1 MTPEESINFF
11 AGQLERSFN
20 GLAVA
25 QASRNWRL
33 AAVNYGQLFKCHLMQ
48 GLISWRLQQ
57 DPTQSLCKAVAVVA
71 DGISTLRTLSELQ
84 DAEKSLPI
92 GKAALIASLTSK
104 RFEVANAAC
113 DNLPF
118 DLQLD
123 FLLATST
130 PADTEPALLVAEL
143 SKGKRTS
150 LAADTYQNYFDILA
164 SGGDSERIEE
174 LTKKGEVLFAKRARD
189 SFFSGGDQTEGGG
202 PDNSLVVDYRL
213 AVALKRAGKRSNS
226 LHAWAW

>member
-1 MTPEESINFF
+1 MTPQESLSFF
-11 AGQLERSFN
+11 AGQLERSSN

-57 DPTQSLCKAVAVVA
+57 DPTESLCEALAVVA
-71 DGISTLRTLSELQ
+71 EGISTLRTLSHLP
-84 DAEKSLPI
+84 DAEKNLPI
-92 GKAALIASLTSK
+92 GKAALLASLTGK

-113 DNLPF
+113 ATLPF
-118 DLQLD
+118 DSQLD
-123 FLLATST
+123 FLLATSR
-130 PADTEPALLVAEL
+130 PIDTKPALLIAEL
-143 SKGKRTS
+143 RKSKRTS
-150 LAADTYQNYFDILA
+150 LAAETYQNYFDILA
-164 SGGDSERIEE
+164 SEGDSERIED
-174 LTKKGEVLFAKRARD
+174 LTKQGELLFVKRARD

-202 PDNSLVVDYRL
+202 PDNSLVVDFRL
-213 AVALKRAGKRSNS
+213 AVALKRARKRSNS